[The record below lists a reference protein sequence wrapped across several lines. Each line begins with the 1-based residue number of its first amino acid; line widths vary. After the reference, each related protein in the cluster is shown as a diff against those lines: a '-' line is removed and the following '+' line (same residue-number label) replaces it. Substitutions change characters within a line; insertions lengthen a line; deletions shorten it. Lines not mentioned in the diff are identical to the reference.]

1 MTLFLSGYLLY
12 RIFSVPLHVKKVSQM
27 TFFLNGMVIKRD
39 KYLDELIGW
48 KHTDLIKIVTGIRR
62 CGKSFLLFT
71 LFHQYILETGVDEE
85 HIIEIALDDI
95 SNEELRDP
103 FRMLAYVKECVK
115 DRKQYYLIIDEVQL
129 LDRFVDVLN
138 SFMHMS
144 NVDVYVTG
152 SNSRFLS
159 KDVATEFRGRGMEIH
174 IYPLSFAE
182 LYAAEGGDKYALWKR
197 YYTYGGLPYLSAL
210 ADNAQKAEYLTRLN
224 QTLYLRDIV
233 ERNRISNIGGF
244 LELMSVMASGI
255 GAPCNPHKI
264 ANTFKTVKKEN
275 LSPLTVA
282 NYLSYMEDAFIIEN
296 STRYDIKGRKYIGTL
311 SKYYFQDIGLRNA
324 LLNFRQVEENHIM
337 ENVIY
342 NELRSRGFSVDVG
355 MVEARTATERKQL
368 EVDFVANKGDKR
380 FYIQSAFAMPDKEK
394 REQELAS
401 LKRINDSFKKIII
414 MRDDIAPY
422 HDENGVLI
430 IGLMD
435 FLLGTDID

>member
-1 MTLFLSGYLLY
+1 MIV
-12 RIFSVPLHVKKVSQM
+12 R
-27 TFFLNGMVIKRD
+27 RD

-71 LFHQYILETGVDEE
+71 LFHQHLLETGTDED

-95 SNEELRDP
+95 SNEELREP
-103 FRMLAYVKECVK
+103 FKMLAYVKECVK
-115 DRKQYYLIIDEVQL
+115 DKGQYYLIIDEVQL

-182 LYAAEGGDKYALWKR
+182 LYAAVGGDKNELWKR
-197 YYTYGGLPYLSAL
+197 YYTYGGLPYLAVL
-210 ADNAQKAEYLTRLN
+210 NDNAQRSEYLMRLN
-224 QTLYLRDIV
+224 QTLYLRDII
-233 ERNRISNIGGF
+233 ERNKIANEEAF
-244 LELMSVMASGI
+244 TDLMNVMASGI
-255 GAPCNPHKI
+255 GAPCNPNKI
-264 ANTFKTVKKEN
+264 ANTFKTVRKET
-275 LSPLTVA
+275 LAPHTIA
-282 NYLSYMEDAFIIEN
+282 NYLSYMEDAFIIEK
-296 STRYDIKGRKYIGTL
+296 SIRYDIKGRKYIGTL
-311 SKYYFQDIGLRNA
+311 AKYYFQDVGLRNA
-324 LLNFRQVEENHIM
+324 LLNFRQVEETHIM
-337 ENVIY
+337 ENIIY
-342 NELRSRGFSVDVG
+342 NELRSRGYSVDVG
-355 MVEARTATERKQL
+355 MIEARTATERRQL

-380 FYIQSAFAMPDKEK
+380 YYIQSAFALPNEEK

-401 LKRINDSFKKIII
+401 LKRINDSFKKVII
-414 MRDDIAPY
+414 MRDNISPY

-430 IGLMD
+430 MGLMD
-435 FLLGTDID
+435 FLLGTNVEEIL